1 MLASVPTVW
10 LWLMAAA
17 ATAVA
22 CTALGAW
29 IPDRKFR
36 IWLPVI
42 LVVCG
47 LGMAAYGRLFG
58 HELGQ
63 MLVLYSFTLIGLT
76 IGLFPTRKLMT
87 TYAEEINRGVKRE
100 SYAYPRSHMVFLVFV
115 VVAMAFAAFVLT
127 Q

>member
-1 MLASVPTVW
+1 
-10 LWLMAAA
+10 MAAA
-17 ATAVA
+17 ATVLA
-22 CTALGAW
+22 CSALGKW
-29 IPDRKFR
+29 IPDPKFR
-36 IWLPVI
+36 IWLPAI

-47 LGMAAYGRLFG
+47 AGMVAYGQLTAG

-87 TYAEEINRGVKRE
+87 TYAEEISRGVKRE
-100 SYAYPRSHMVFLVFV
+100 RYDYPRSHIAFLVFV